1 MYMYMYPPV
10 SANRSRSR
18 FVTRHNGIAGS
29 GRALDDAQRT
39 EGRRLFA
46 PAFTQLL
53 DALHSLAELPA
64 ESTSWSA
71 DQHDEYK
78 RFRYA
83 VGDAITDV
91 CKVLSPTVCLERT
104 FAQLQGVLPGLA
116 AAPAEGWRRA
126 ECCVWCMRQM
136 VSNGDPQFFGAE
148 VVGQLMRLLPAL
160 PAAGERHAEAI
171 KTLMQTAKLDVMGLT
186 EADAKTFQKA
196 LDSGTVFAKTCVQKS
211 SNQNNKFD
219 CTLITKSIKTP
230 TSYRSYRFG
239 TTNTIVCHQNFFND
253 MITTTVLNK

>member
-1 MYMYMYPPV
+1 MHSGAVLRGAAHPEPDIAEITFNFWYIL
-10 SANRSRSR
+10 AEEL
-18 FVTRHNGIAGS
+18 AGS

-126 ECCVWCMRQM
+126 ECCVWCKRQM
-136 VSNGDPQFFGAE
+136 VSNGDPTFFGAE

-160 PAAGERHAEAI
+160 PAAGAAVAARVY
-171 KTLMQTAKLDVMGLT
+171 TASG
-186 EADAKTFQKA
+186 ASRSASRAKRRKN
-196 LDSGTVFAKTCVQKS
+196 SSRWPRWPGRTCSRACRS
-211 SNQNNKFD
+211 SR
-219 CTLITKSIKTP
+219 CGSRRASI
-230 TSYRSYRFG
+230 G
-239 TTNTIVCHQNFFND
+239 IGGA
-253 MITTTVLNK
+253 